1 MAMPRKAREKSATG
15 IYAVLITGSDKGR
28 RLFYDDEDYNEFI
41 SRIDDYLDISAMAFA
56 LVENA
61 ICLIVKES
69 EKGIGWDIKPITTG
83 YARYFGARYE
93 CSGGLFAGRFK
104 SKPIEDGEDMAA
116 QLACIHRLCET
127 IGAEGYTGRYDGDEL
142 FLADEAVELMGG
154 KRLYDEEMH
163 HEAGLTTFFASVG
176 GKKPVSARKRKRTA
190 ADESKKTSA
199 ELLNKKTT
207 KAAKELAAKDA
218 EKAAK
223 EKAARKAEK
232 AAEEKAAREAEK
244 AAEEKAAREAEKA
257 AKEKAAREAE
267 EKAKEKAARIAAE
280 EKAKEEAA
288 RKAAEEKAKEEAAR
302 RAEEEKKEEAARI
315 AAEEKEKEEAARK
328 AAEEKEKKEQLAA
341 EETAAKRR
349 KKKNMPS
356 WLL

>member
-116 QLACIHRLCET
+116 QLACVHRLCET

-244 AAEEKAAREAEKA
+244 AAKEKATREAEKAAEEKAAREAEKA
-257 AKEKAAREAE
+257 AEEKAAREAE
-267 EKAKEKAARIAAE
+267 EKAKEEAARKAEEEKKEEAARKAAE

-302 RAEEEKKEEAARI
+302 KAE
-315 AAEEKEKEEAARK
+315 
-328 AAEEKEKKEQLAA
+328 
-341 EETAAKRR
+341 
-349 KKKNMPS
+349 
-356 WLL
+356 